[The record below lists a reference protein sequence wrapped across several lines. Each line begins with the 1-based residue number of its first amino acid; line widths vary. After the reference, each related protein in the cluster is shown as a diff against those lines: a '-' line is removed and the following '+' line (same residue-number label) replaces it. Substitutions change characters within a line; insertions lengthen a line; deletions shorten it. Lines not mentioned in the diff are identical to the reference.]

1 MLIAIV
7 IIIFM
12 AFGYM
17 PDVYLLQLPVYMI
30 LAFLFLNFWGLFS
43 SLLGVISKDYSN
55 LVKSFITALF
65 WLSGIM
71 WNPETVHNATVKKLL
86 NLNPV
91 TFLVNGFR
99 NCFINKVWFW
109 EQPKRLIYFLIIT
122 IVLLVLAIATY
133 KKLRKDIPD
142 VL

>member
-1 MLIAIV
+1 
-7 IIIFM
+7 
-12 AFGYM
+12 
-17 PDVYLLQLPVYMI
+17 
-30 LAFLFLNFWGLFS
+30 
-43 SLLGVISKDYSN
+43 
-55 LVKSFITALF
+55 
-65 WLSGIM
+65 M

>member
-1 MLIAIV
+1 
-7 IIIFM
+7 
-12 AFGYM
+12 
-17 PDVYLLQLPVYMI
+17 
-30 LAFLFLNFWGLFS
+30 
-43 SLLGVISKDYSN
+43 
-55 LVKSFITALF
+55 
-65 WLSGIM
+65 M
-71 WNPETVHNATVKKLL
+71 WNPENVHNATVKKLL